1 MVSSFTLHI
10 LILTLFTYLLSLSL
24 SLSLNSA
31 VGDIKDVVVAQI
43 MTALT
48 RELQE
53 ERLFL
58 IDA

>member
-10 LILTLFTYLLSLSL
+10 LILTLFTYLLSH
-24 SLSLNSA
+24 SLNSA